1 MYLASKL
8 PKTRSGKIIRRV
20 LKTLVSD
27 KPIGS
32 LTTLEDKGSVEEAKR
47 AYEEIKKIMMR

>member
-1 MYLASKL
+1 M
-8 PKTRSGKIIRRV
+8 RRGKIMRRV

-27 KPIGS
+27 KSIGD

-47 AYEEIKKIMMR
+47 AHKEFKKIMMR